1 MFSLVDLVLSTTR
14 RQSANAFQGLLSL
27 AVEFFRTKSQICKS
41 SSGGLISLV
50 DFNYG
55 TTNCSLV
62 CTEELG
68 PFSPM
73 RTDAANNIYV
83 IPAPTLLTF
92 GTATLLCAACC
103 IPAILTLISMW
114 NKILEINWKSR
125 FTVDTEKKSDPEEKK
140 VKAINSLI
148 KRFLN
153 VIEAPLFGLAVVV
166 ILILGEINLFS
177 RQVRYQTEPIASIG
191 QWAPIVGTGLAVMG
205 SLVVYLTTTSAEP
218 ETDSVSGQAHD
229 STDDNSVSNSSY
241 HGSVRPNTHDSNHS
255 RTNSNALTHVN
266 TQRSMASTIPADRG
280 GRRKVAQFMSKVGDY
295 MGTPGH
301 GQFDTSSFRRD
312 ANTYPTI
319 PGEQFRAEGLTDT
332 ERRYNSGRLSRSAS
346 RASDVQVFDPS
357 SHDYAP
363 RRSRSDSIGAR
374 SIDSQDP
381 VSTPVLATPAVATRD
396 RRDTL
401 EVPSLAHMPSRE
413 MLERSRSST
422 GQNTQP

>member
-1 MFSLVDLVLSTTR
+1 
-14 RQSANAFQGLLSL
+14 
-27 AVEFFRTKSQICKS
+27 
-41 SSGGLISLV
+41 
-50 DFNYG
+50 
-55 TTNCSLV
+55 
-62 CTEELG
+62 
-68 PFSPM
+68 M

-92 GTATLLCAACC
+92 GTVTLLCAACC

-125 FTVDTEKKSDPEEKK
+125 FAVETEKVPDPEEKK

-177 RQVRYQTEPIASIG
+177 RPVRFQTEPIASIG

-205 SLVVYLTTTSAEP
+205 SLVVYLTTTTSAEP
-218 ETDSVSGQAHD
+218 ETDSVSGDAHD
-229 STDDNSVSNSSY
+229 STDDNSVSNSSS

-255 RTNSNALTHVN
+255 RIKPNTLTHVN
-266 TQRSMASTIPADRG
+266 TQRSIASTIPTDRG

-319 PGEQFRAEGLTDT
+319 PGEHFRAEGLTDT
-332 ERRYNSGRLSRSAS
+332 ERRYNSGRLSRSDS
-346 RASDVQVFDPS
+346 RASDMRIPVPS
-357 SHDYAP
+357 SHDHAQ
-363 RRSRSDSIGAR
+363 RRSWSDSMGAR

-381 VSTPVLATPAVATRD
+381 VSIPIVATSAIPTQG

-401 EVPSLAHMPSRE
+401 EVPTLAHIPSRE

-422 GQNTQP
+422 GPNTQP

>member
-1 MFSLVDLVLSTTR
+1 
-14 RQSANAFQGLLSL
+14 
-27 AVEFFRTKSQICKS
+27 
-41 SSGGLISLV
+41 
-50 DFNYG
+50 
-55 TTNCSLV
+55 
-62 CTEELG
+62 
-68 PFSPM
+68 M
-73 RTDAANNIYV
+73 RKDAANNIYV

-92 GTATLLCAACC
+92 GTVTLLCAACC

-125 FTVDTEKKSDPEEKK
+125 FAVETEKNPDPEEKK

-177 RQVRYQTEPIASIG
+177 QQVRYQTEPIASIG

-229 STDDNSVSNSSY
+229 STDDNSIFNSSS
-241 HGSVRPNTHDSNHS
+241 HGSVRPDTHDSNHS
-255 RTNSNALTHVN
+255 RVKSNALTHVN
-266 TQRSMASTIPADRG
+266 TQRSMASTIPTDRG
-280 GRRKVAQFMSKVGDY
+280 GRRKVTQFMSKVGDY

-332 ERRYNSGRLSRSAS
+332 ERRYNSGRLSRSDS
-346 RASDVQVFDPS
+346 RASDTRAPIPS
-357 SHDYAP
+357 SHDYAQ
-363 RRSRSDSIGAR
+363 RRSRSDSMGVR
-374 SIDSQDP
+374 SIDDQDP
-381 VSTPVLATPAVATRD
+381 VSDPASASPAIVVQA

-401 EVPSLAHMPSRE
+401 EVPTLAHVPSRE
-413 MLERSRSST
+413 ILERQRSSS
-422 GQNTQP
+422 GPKTQP